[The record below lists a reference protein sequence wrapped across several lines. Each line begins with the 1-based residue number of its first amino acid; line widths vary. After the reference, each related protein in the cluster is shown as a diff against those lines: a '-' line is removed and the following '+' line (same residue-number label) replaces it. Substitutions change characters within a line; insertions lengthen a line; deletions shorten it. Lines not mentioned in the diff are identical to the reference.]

1 MEEIAD
7 EAIVEKLG
15 IAIRLVKDSGTYI
28 VKQAPID
35 QERKYNENEFRV
47 FGGPVG
53 YVSSEFDNEE
63 DAKKFFN
70 DIQIL
75 SEKQLAKRYP
85 KIWAL

>member
-7 EAIVEKLG
+7 EAIVEKFG

-28 VKQAPID
+28 VKQAPVD
-35 QERKYNENEFRV
+35 QEGKYNANEFRV

-63 DAKKFFN
+63 DAQNFFN

-75 SEKQLAKRYP
+75 SEKQLIKRYP

>member
-7 EAIVEKLG
+7 EAIVEKFG

-28 VKQAPID
+28 VKQAPVD
-35 QERKYNENEFRV
+35 QEGKYNENEFRV
-47 FGGPVG
+47 FGGPVD
-53 YVSSEFDNEE
+53 YDSSEFDNEE
-63 DAKKFFN
+63 DAQKVFN

-85 KIWAL
+85 TMWAI